1 MASTNPESLR
11 DLLEEL
17 ARRFP
22 PHLVESQL
30 RDIPRITYEI
40 GLVSERVGVDAA
52 LCDVG
57 SGLGLFPAACAK
69 LGMRVTMVD
78 DFVHPFVDAEM
89 AKAVPDAPDAVY
101 YHGVEEALALH
112 RSLGVTVMTR
122 DPLAEGFGLPSGSL
136 DVVTL
141 FDTMEHW
148 HRSPKRLLHEIME
161 ALAPNG
167 LLVIGGPNCV
177 NLRKRITVPLGR
189 GKWSQM
195 AHWYEPAHFRGHVR
209 EPDVDDYHYIARD
222 LGLTEVEILGRN
234 WSGHV
239 SPRRWVR
246 GITPL
251 VDRMLQLRPS
261 LCSDIYLVGRK
272 PV

>member
-1 MASTNPESLR
+1 MARTDPEPLR
-11 DLLEEL
+11 NLLEEL

-22 PHLVESQL
+22 PHLVEDQL
-30 RDIPRITYEI
+30 RDIPRVAFEI
-40 GLVSERVGVDAA
+40 GLVRERVGPNAA

-69 LGMRVTMVD
+69 LGMRVTMMD
-78 DFVHPFVDAEM
+78 DFVHPFVDAET
-89 AKAVPDAPDAVY
+89 AEAFPDAPDAVY
-101 YHGVEEALALH
+101 YHGVDDALALH
-112 RSLGVTVMTR
+112 RGLGVTVMAR
-122 DPLAEGFGLPSGSL
+122 DPLAGGFGFPSRSL
-136 DVVTL
+136 DAVTL

-161 ALAPNG
+161 ALVPKG

-195 AHWYEPAHFRGHVR
+195 SHWYEPEHFRGHVR
-209 EPDVDDYHYIARD
+209 EPDVGDYRYIARD
-222 LGLTEVEILGRN
+222 LGLTDVEILGRN
-234 WSGHV
+234 WAGHRNR
-239 SPRRWVR
+239 RRWVR

-251 VDRMLQLRPS
+251 VDRVLRLRPP

-272 PV
+272 PA